1 MWPFTKTERRD
12 FTQITSD
19 RAVAAALGNSALA
32 DVTGTAAAAIA
43 MGIMGR
49 TFAAA
54 EVSPS
59 VERTGLSP
67 PVLAQIGASLI
78 SAGESVWLIDVDGG
92 MVRLLR
98 ASSWMISGTG
108 PDPAN
113 WKYLLTLPGPTQIST
128 VNVPSDGV
136 LHPRINMG
144 PQSPHQGRS
153 PLALAG
159 FTATALAGAERQLSE
174 ELSGPVGRLIPAP
187 LDALSAV
194 RDDGTSPLS
203 DLESA
208 LASLKGR
215 SALVPSLQR
224 DALSG
229 GGQPTDWRS
238 VRIGAD
244 PPESVVTLRSDS
256 HNAVLSACGIPPAL
270 FSAGSQANSAREALR
285 QFLHT
290 GVAPNARVIEAEARD
305 KLMADVSLDF
315 TGLHAADIQGRARSF
330 KSLVDGGMSLSDAAA
345 ASGILIADE
354 N

>member
-1 MWPFTKTERRD
+1 MWPFTRTEKRD

-19 RAVAAALGNSALA
+19 RALNAAIGNTALA
-32 DVTGTAAAAIA
+32 DVTSTAAAAIC
-43 MGIMGR
+43 MGIYAR

-54 EVSPS
+54 EVSPGI
-59 VERTGLSP
+59 ERTGLTP
-67 PVLAQIGASLI
+67 AVMAEIGMALIAS
-78 SAGESVWLIDVDGG
+78 GESVWLIDVAGG
-92 MVRLLR
+92 MVSLLR
-98 ASSWMISGTG
+98 ASSWMISGRG
-108 PDPAN
+108 PDPSG
-113 WKYLLTLPGPTQIST
+113 WRYELTLSGPTMQQVVS
-128 VNVPSDGV
+128 VPSDGV
-136 LHPRINMG
+136 IHPRVNMA
-144 PQSPHQGRS
+144 PMSPHQGRS
-153 PLALAG
+153 PLVLAG
-159 FTATALAGAERQLSE
+159 FSATALAGAERQLSQ
-174 ELSGPVGRLIPAP
+174 ELSGAVGRLIPAP
-187 LDALSAV
+187 LDSLSAV

-203 DLESA
+203 DLEAA

-244 PPESVVTLRSDS
+244 PPESVVTLRQDG
-256 HNAVLSACGIPPAL
+256 HNAILSACGVPPAL

-290 GVAPNARVIEAEARD
+290 AVAPNARVIEAEARD
-305 KLMADVSLDF
+305 KLMADVTLDF

-345 ASGILIADE
+345 ASGILIADD
-354 N
+354 

>member
-1 MWPFTKTERRD
+1 MWPFTRTERRD

-19 RAVAAALGNSALA
+19 RALNAAIGNTALA
-32 DVTGTAAAAIA
+32 DATSTAAAAIA
-43 MGIMGR
+43 MGIYGR

-54 EVSPS
+54 EVAPS
-59 VERTGLSP
+59 VERTGLTAH
-67 PVLAQIGASLI
+67 VLNQIGQSLV
-78 SAGESVWLIDVDGG
+78 SAGESVWLIDVVGG
-92 MVRLLR
+92 MVSLLR
-98 ASSWMISGTG
+98 VSSWMIAGRG
-108 PDPAN
+108 PDPGG
-113 WKYLLTLPGPTQIST
+113 WRYECTLAGPSMQDVVS
-128 VNVPSDGV
+128 VPSDGV
-136 LHPRINMG
+136 LHVRVNVG
-144 PQSPHQGRS
+144 PMSPHQGRS

-159 FTATALAGAERQLSE
+159 FSATALAGAERQLSE

-187 LDALSAV
+187 LDALSAA
-194 RDDGTSPLS
+194 RDDGSSPLS
-203 DLESA
+203 DLEAA

-224 DALSG
+224 DAISG

-244 PPESVVTLRSDS
+244 PPESVVTLRQDG
-256 HNAVLSACGIPPAL
+256 HNAVMAACGVPPAL

-290 GVAPNARVIEAEARD
+290 GVAPYARVIEAEARM
-305 KLMADVSLDF
+305 KLAADVTLDF

-345 ASGILIADE
+345 ASGILIADD
-354 N
+354 

>member
-1 MWPFTKTERRD
+1 MWPFTRTERRN

-19 RAVAAALGNSALA
+19 RAVAAAIGNSALA

-67 PVLAQIGASLI
+67 PVLAQVGQAMI
-78 SAGESVWLIDVDGG
+78 SAGESVWLIDVVGG
-92 MVRLLR
+92 MVKLLR
-98 ASSWMISGTG
+98 ASSWMIAGTG
-108 PDPAN
+108 PDPSG
-113 WKYLLTLPGPTQIST
+113 WRYQLSLPGPTGMRI

-136 LHPRINMG
+136 LHVRVNVG
-144 PQSPHQGRS
+144 PMSPHQGRS
-153 PLALAG
+153 ALALAG
-159 FTATALAGAERQLSE
+159 FSATALAGAERQLSE

-187 LDALSAV
+187 LDALSAT

-203 DLESA
+203 DLEAA

-244 PPESVVTLRSDS
+244 PPESVVTLRQDG
-256 HNAVLSACGIPPAL
+256 HNAILAACGVPPAL
-270 FSAGSQANSAREALR
+270 FSAGTQANSAREALR

-330 KSLVDGGMSLSDAAA
+330 KSLVDGGMALADAAA
-345 ASGILIADE
+345 ASGILIADD
-354 N
+354 